1 MYSVEYK
8 KLPNFSQLF
17 LDYISSDGEKKNE
30 VNKFFFADYKE
41 KEEIFKVID
50 SKLHNYNANRYFD
63 KHTLTD
69 VLKRQNMSFGAN
81 EKSAANIELLQEEN
95 TFAVVT
101 GQQVGLYTGNIYTIY
116 KTITAVKLAE
126 DLKEKFP
133 QFNFVPVFWLE
144 SEDHDLEEAN
154 HIHLIN
160 RQNELVR
167 IGYDEIVPDEDVSKR
182 NAKPVGS
189 LKFDSKINEI
199 NEQLA
204 TALMDTEYKPKILEK
219 INSFY
224 REGNDYKTAFA
235 EFMNW
240 IFKDYGL
247 VFIDCS
253 DTEIKKL
260 LTPVFEKELN
270 TSPKMCEAIINTSA
284 ELEKHYDLQVKP
296 KVINLFYIHNGNR
309 LLIEP
314 REGNR
319 FALRNSKRRFEQEE
333 LMKILFE
340 NPENFS
346 PNVVLRPLCQDYLLP
361 TIAYVGGP
369 SEVSYFAQLKPA
381 YEHYDITMPVIY
393 PRISVSI
400 VESKINKFLKN
411 YDINFEDIFDHKKL
425 LAKVVEKISEVKI
438 EDEFSK
444 FYDDLNRVFYDMKN
458 MTAKVDKTLLNT
470 VDNQKDKVIQN
481 LELFKNKLTNAQA
494 NKSDTTTSQLDKVTN
509 NIFPKGSLQE
519 RVINISY
526 FLNKYDDTIIKKLFD
541 ELDINRFEHE
551 IVEL

>member
-204 TALMDTEYKPKILEK
+204 AALMDTEYKPKILEK

-253 DTEIKKL
+253 DSEIKKL

-319 FALRNSKRRFEQEE
+319 YALRNSKRRFEQEE

-340 NPENFS
+340 DPENFS

>member
-1 MYSVEYK
+1 
-8 KLPNFSQLF
+8 
-17 LDYISSDGEKKNE
+17 
-30 VNKFFFADYKE
+30 
-41 KEEIFKVID
+41 
-50 SKLHNYNANRYFD
+50 
-63 KHTLTD
+63 
-69 VLKRQNMSFGAN
+69 
-81 EKSAANIELLQEEN
+81 
-95 TFAVVT
+95 
-101 GQQVGLYTGNIYTIY
+101 
-116 KTITAVKLAE
+116 
-126 DLKEKFP
+126 
-133 QFNFVPVFWLE
+133 
-144 SEDHDLEEAN
+144 
-154 HIHLIN
+154 
-160 RQNELVR
+160 
-167 IGYDEIVPDEDVSKR
+167 
-182 NAKPVGS
+182 
-189 LKFDSKINEI
+189 
-199 NEQLA
+199 
-204 TALMDTEYKPKILEK
+204 MDTEYKPKILEK

-240 IFKDYGL
+240 IFKDHGL

-270 TSPKMCEAIINTSA
+270 SSPKMCEAIINTSA

-361 TIAYVGGP
+361 TIAYIGGP

-381 YEHYDITMPVIY
+381 YEHYDITMPIIY
-393 PRISVSI
+393 PRASVSL

-411 YDINFEDIFDHKKL
+411 YEINFEDIFDHKKL
-425 LAKVVEKISEVKI
+425 LSKVVEKISEVKI

-444 FYDDLNRVFYDMKN
+444 FYDDINRVFYDMKN
-458 MTAKVDKTLLNT
+458 MTANVDKTLLNT
-470 VDNQKDKVIQN
+470 VDSQKEKVIQS
-481 LELFKNKLTNAQA
+481 LEIFKSKLTNAQA
-494 NKSDTTTSQLDKVTN
+494 KKSETTTTQLDKVTN
-509 NIFPKGSLQE
+509 NIYPKGSLQE
-519 RVINISY
+519 RMINIAY
-526 FLNKYDDTIIKKLFD
+526 FLNKYDEQVIKKLFE
-541 ELDINRFEHE
+541 ELDINKFEHQV
-551 IVEL
+551 VEL